1 MENGMDILQ
10 NNCWQ
15 LLSNDDNTYMT
26 NATHNKAD
34 NMNRYYV
41 SFDLVCTFT
50 GELKTC
56 FAGEI
61 DADTAEIAVIFAHDK
76 VRKEQRIFGK
86 PVNVK
91 TAALITA

>member
-1 MENGMDILQ
+1 M
-10 NNCWQ
+10 
-15 LLSNDDNTYMT
+15 
-26 NATHNKAD
+26 
-34 NMNRYYV
+34 RRFFV

-56 FAGEI
+56 FAGEVE
-61 DADTAEIAVIFAHDK
+61 AETAEIAVIFAHDK

-91 TAALITA
+91 TFEQIAHIGYDYSEPVLH

>member
-1 MENGMDILQ
+1 MT
-10 NNCWQ
+10 
-15 LLSNDDNTYMT
+15 SNTD
-26 NATHNKAD
+26 KAET
-34 NMNRYYV
+34 MNRYFV

-76 VRKEQRIFGK
+76 VRKEQKIFGK

-91 TAALITA
+91 TFQLTAC

>member
-1 MENGMDILQ
+1 
-10 NNCWQ
+10 
-15 LLSNDDNTYMT
+15 MT
-26 NATHNKAD
+26 NTTQNKAD
-34 NMNRYYV
+34 TMNRYFV

>member
-1 MENGMDILQ
+1 
-10 NNCWQ
+10 
-15 LLSNDDNTYMT
+15 MT
-26 NATHNKAD
+26 NATQNKAD
-34 NMNRYYV
+34 TMNRYFV

>member
-1 MENGMDILQ
+1 
-10 NNCWQ
+10 
-15 LLSNDDNTYMT
+15 MT
-26 NATHNKAD
+26 NATQNKAD
-34 NMNRYYV
+34 KMNRYFV
-41 SFDLVCTFT
+41 MFDLVCTFT
-50 GELKTC
+50 GELKTS

>member
-1 MENGMDILQ
+1 
-10 NNCWQ
+10 
-15 LLSNDDNTYMT
+15 MT
-26 NATHNKAD
+26 NAINKAE
-34 NMNRYYV
+34 NMNRYFV

-76 VRKEQRIFGK
+76 VRKEQKIFGK

-91 TAALITA
+91 TFQLTAC

>member
-1 MENGMDILQ
+1 
-10 NNCWQ
+10 
-15 LLSNDDNTYMT
+15 MT
-26 NATHNKAD
+26 TSTNKAD
-34 NMNRYYV
+34 KMNRYFV

-76 VRKEQRIFGK
+76 VRKEQKIFGK

-91 TAALITA
+91 TFQLTAC